1 MARKEEWLSQ
11 LLMWL
16 KILSLLRNCNSMRK
30 RLIEVL
36 LVEETV
42 ISGHLVN
49 PFASTRDASMGDQV
63 TWTQLSSIY
72 LEMQSIHPKY
82 I

>member
-1 MARKEEWLSQ
+1 MKSKEDWLSQ
-11 LLMWL
+11 LLVWL
-16 KILSLLRNCNSMRK
+16 QILPLLRNCNSMRK

-49 PFASTRDASMGDQV
+49 SFAGTRDASIGGQV
-63 TWTQLSSIY
+63 PWTQLSSI
-72 LEMQSIHPKY
+72 
-82 I
+82 